1 MFRQLSMREC
11 GTRTITVAGRGAL
24 LLGLLVGLTQSAAR
38 ADLSDYSA
46 YAIFGRSSVSTGNNV
61 AVSGGFVGSNGDVA
75 FGAQAYVTEGV
86 NAASSVVFGASP
98 VSTGAVYTG
107 TSFITVNPLT
117 AVTFTPGDDVFLGN
131 DDSLVVGPGDHY
143 YGYFIVGNQFH
154 LTLNP
159 NGGKIRMFFGSD
171 VIFGNG
177 LTVTVPD
184 GGAQDIYAQTN
195 GSWTFADN
203 SNWVGTIYAPYD
215 PDPEDPYSVVGNVS
229 AGPGFTMTGALY
241 GYDVSLGDGAAVTGQ
256 PFVIPAP
263 GALVLGAMG
272 IGMVG
277 WLRRRAWGGARTVP
291 AFSKHAL

>member
-1 MFRQLSMREC
+1 MREC
-11 GTRTITVAGRGAL
+11 GTRTITVAGKGAF

-107 TSFITVNPLT
+107 ASFITVNPLT

-131 DDSLVVGPGDHY
+131 NDSLVVGPGDHY
-143 YGYFIVGNQFH
+143 YGYFIVGDHLN

-171 VIFGNG
+171 VVIGSG
-177 LTVTVPD
+177 LTVTVSG
-184 GGAQDIYAQTN
+184 GGAEDIYAQTN

-277 WLRRRAWGGARTVP
+277 WLRRRACGGARTAP